1 MELAIVLILVFI
13 AWTNETLF
21 PKEEKKKTVDE
32 KLAEAI
38 KDYLK
43 EGFKIR
49 KDP

>member
-1 MELAIVLILVFI
+1 MDPIIILIVVFI
-13 AWTNETLF
+13 LWTNSTLF
-21 PKEEKKKTVDE
+21 APPPKKKTVDE

-49 KDP
+49 KDS

>member
-21 PKEEKKKTVDE
+21 PKPPEKKTVDE

-49 KDP
+49 KD